1 MDLDDLRLLDTVA
14 VQGSFSAAA
23 TKLRYS
29 QPSVS
34 ARIAA
39 LERAVGAELF
49 IRDARGA
56 RLTPAGSRYLSYVR
70 RCLALIDSA
79 TLAARS
85 EANARP
91 LRVGVPASY
100 AAAVARPLVAAARR
114 IGIAVSLRSGHSPD
128 LRTELFDELLDLM
141 LTSPAPAPAGYQTRH
156 AFETAVVAIARPGFD
171 QATAGGYAVH
181 TWGQDDSTV
190 SGLLSEG
197 VPRSRIALVSPA
209 SAAVH
214 LALWNNHI
222 GVVPEVCAREE
233 LQEGRLGPVLLSTPT
248 AHSQL
253 DWTYSAAHDQRQPI
267 EDIIQEINSALATAD
282 PAAE

>member
-23 TKLRYS
+23 AKLRYS

-56 RLTPAGSRYLSYVR
+56 RLTAAGTRYLSYVR
-70 RCLALIDSA
+70 RCLALLDSA
-79 TLAARS
+79 SRAARS
-85 EANARP
+85 EADSRP

-100 AAAVARPLVAAARR
+100 AAAVAGSLVAAARR
-114 IGIAVSLRSGHSPD
+114 TGVAVSLRSGHSSD
-128 LRTELFDELLDLM
+128 LRTELFDELLDVI
-141 LTSPAPAPAGYQTRH
+141 LTSPGPAPDGYQTRH
-156 AFETAVVAIARPGFD
+156 AFETAVVAITRPGLD
-171 QATAGGYAVH
+171 PATTDGYAVH
-181 TWGQDDSTV
+181 TWGQDDSIV
-190 SGLLSEG
+190 AGLLSEG

-209 SAAVH
+209 SAAIH
-214 LALWNNHI
+214 LALRNDHI
-222 GVVPEVCAREE
+222 AVVPEICAREE
-233 LQEGRLGPVLLSTPT
+233 LREGRLRPVPLSTPT
-248 AHSQL
+248 AHTQL

-267 EDIIQEINSALATAD
+267 QDIIQEINTALAT
-282 PAAE
+282 E